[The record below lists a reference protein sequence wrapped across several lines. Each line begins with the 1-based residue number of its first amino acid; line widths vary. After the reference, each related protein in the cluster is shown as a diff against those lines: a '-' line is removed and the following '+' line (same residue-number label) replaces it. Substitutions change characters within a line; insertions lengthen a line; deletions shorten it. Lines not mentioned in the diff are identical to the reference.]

1 MMRPLLRTFGGL
13 VMTVFVVHL
22 IVRNRTWNFEGVTNA
37 QAQVEAV
44 VLGFF
49 CGLMIVS
56 LISLIKLFL
65 GWFMASTRIEVLVSQ
80 LPRFSGES
88 NEANLLRDPCLSQ
101 IQCLE
106 NQQRKYLLVDALP
119 EIEMYEET
127 V

>member
-1 MMRPLLRTFGGL
+1 MRPLLRTFGGL

-119 EIEMYEET
+119 EIEKYEET